1 MIICVNDRATI
12 SENAFVSIYDNF
24 IIEFDDGHKFLY
36 KKVSFN
42 ADSNN
47 FTYMRIRERLGD
59 TLLDFGIIRKDETT
73 FKDIIN
79 AGYNE
84 EDTYNI
90 YKVSK
95 IQFPNLDVTYAY
107 W

>member
-12 SENAFVSIYDNF
+12 GEDAFVSIYDNF

-36 KKVSFN
+36 KKVSFD

-47 FTYMRIRERLGD
+47 FTYMRIRERLGN

-73 FKDIIN
+73 FKDIIH

-84 EDTYNI
+84 EYTYNI

-95 IQFPNLDVTYAY
+95 IDFPNLDVTYSY
-107 W
+107 

>member
-24 IIEFDDGHKFLY
+24 IIEFDNGHKFLY
-36 KKVSFN
+36 RKVAFDAN
-42 ADSNN
+42 SNN
-47 FTYMRIRERLGD
+47 FTYMRIRERLGN
-59 TLLDFGIIRKDETT
+59 TLLDFGIISKDETT

-79 AGYNE
+79 ASYNE

-107 W
+107 